1 MWKNIETKWDC
12 INLGAEWENS
22 FLNFDN
28 IANAMSSLFIVSN
41 AVQWQEIMYKA
52 TSIRFNDSAHSLNTL
67 DNPIAAF
74 YFLVVMIAGNFFLQN
89 LFIGVI
95 IT

>member
-41 AVQWQEIMYKA
+41 AVQWQEIMYY
-52 TSIRFNDSAHSLNTL
+52 LE
-67 DNPIAAF
+67 
-74 YFLVVMIAGNFFLQN
+74 
-89 LFIGVI
+89 GVTMRPKI
-95 IT
+95 CTQICTNER